1 MSAPSPRPNAFLGI
15 GNDLLGEL
23 RVAFSS
29 LALDVVINNRF
40 PETWCF
46 CQAYIPR
53 NHALKDLCSE
63 KAAQISG
70 YLSRKGSSFVIHC
83 QQDRSEERRVG
94 KECRSRWWP

>member
-40 PETWCF
+40 PGTWCF

-63 KAAQISG
+63 KAAQIS
-70 YLSRKGSSFVIHC
+70 
-83 QQDRSEERRVG
+83 RSEEHTSELQSPDHLV
-94 KECRSRWWP
+94 CRLLLEKKKKITIK